1 MISLRYKRKGEGTY
15 LRVFFT
21 IYLLL
26 LVARF
31 AVSVYSETTVEWWY
45 LPLFN
50 VTTLGEFGFTYGRV
64 ISFAVFLILSF
75 LSYIFL
81 NSEKVVDFLINTQNE
96 LAVVTKPSKKEYLGA
111 SIAVIVL
118 VVIMSVYLALI
129 DSFFTIIFFK

>member
-64 ISFAVFLILSF
+64 ISFVVFLILSF